1 MRKTKEPSK
10 RNSITYAFL
19 GVGLALLYLAL
30 GLILAR
36 SFDRV
41 YARALGISMLFV
53 TAILAAPLAK
63 LHNAQS
69 V

>member
-10 RNSITYAFL
+10 RNSITYGFL
-19 GVGLALLYLAL
+19 GGGLALLYLAL

-63 LHNAQS
+63 LHSAQS